1 MDWLYSTI
9 QIILV
14 DLVLSGDNAVVIG
27 MAAHRLPLPQRKQAI
42 VFGGGAAIG
51 LRILLTAVAAF
62 LLAIPGL
69 KLAGGLL
76 LIWIAFKLLKEEE
89 GSREGVAPAASMREA
104 VLTIVVADF
113 VMSTDNVL
121 GVAGASQGNVTL
133 LMFGLI
139 LSMIIL
145 LWFGSIVANLL
156 NRFVWLSY
164 AGTAVIAWTGAL
176 MIFEDPLVVQRVSG
190 LTKPLEYAAAAVI
203 TLAVTASAHFF
214 HRHAKRA

>member
-1 MDWLYSTI
+1 MSVPW
-9 QIILV
+9 Q
-14 DLVLSGDNAVVIG
+14 VLESGCKFTF
-27 MAAHRLPLPQRKQAI
+27 RELPVQGCQSIK
-42 VFGGGAAIG
+42 V
-51 LRILLTAVAAF
+51 
-62 LLAIPGL
+62 
-69 KLAGGLL
+69 
-76 LIWIAFKLLKEEE
+76 
-89 GSREGVAPAASMREA
+89 SMRVPNWATEILSCDRSLDAKRSTAFFMKEA
-104 VLTIVVADF
+104 ILTILVADF

-121 GVAGASQGNVTL
+121 GVAGASQGNVAL

-139 LSMIIL
+139 LSMLIL

-176 MIFEDPLVVQRVSG
+176 MIFEDPLVVQRVSW
-190 LTKPLEYAAAAVI
+190 LTKPLEYAAAALI